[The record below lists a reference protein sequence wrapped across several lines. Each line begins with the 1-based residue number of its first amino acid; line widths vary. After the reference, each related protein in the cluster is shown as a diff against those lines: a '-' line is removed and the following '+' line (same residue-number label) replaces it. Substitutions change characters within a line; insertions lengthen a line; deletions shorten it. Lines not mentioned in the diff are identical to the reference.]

1 MTASASDETRD
12 SRILREKKAMFVMSR
27 FRPLSHKSTL
37 TGSLESVRQCLRL
50 ESRAWNSRSTIAMST
65 TTKRHSLR
73 RRISA
78 FIILASRVS
87 FTSSIF
93 AAAARVRPRLP
104 AEPKGSPSLANATN
118 TWVWRCAI
126 SISRLRASIVL
137 SSDKNRIAIRAKKL
151 PNIGRRS
158 GWNGKRVAEV
168 W

>member
-1 MTASASDETRD
+1 MFETRKQ
-12 SRILREKKAMFVMSR
+12 SLELKEHNRNEHHNEAPFASKTS
-27 FRPLSHKSTL
+27 LSL
-37 TGSLESVRQCLRL
+37 YYFSLESLL
-50 ESRAWNSRSTIAMST
+50 Y
-65 TTKRHSLR
+65 
-73 RRISA
+73 
-78 FIILASRVS
+78 FLA
-87 FTSSIF
+87 IF

-137 SSDKNRIAIRAKKL
+137 SSDKNRIAIRAKRL